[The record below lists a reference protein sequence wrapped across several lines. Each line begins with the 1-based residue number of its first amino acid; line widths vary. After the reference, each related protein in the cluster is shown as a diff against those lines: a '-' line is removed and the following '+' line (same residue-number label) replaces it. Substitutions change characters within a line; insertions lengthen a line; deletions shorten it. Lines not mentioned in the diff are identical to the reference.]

1 MGDYEKE
8 RYVLRGKKERISEDW
23 MWRERR
29 MRYKLEEIM
38 RKEGCGKGG
47 KREGGNV

>member
-23 MWRERR
+23 MWRER
-29 MRYKLEEIM
+29 MRCKLEEIM

-47 KREGGNV
+47 KREGENV